1 MEVPPELVTYVDK
14 VARHAYW
21 VIDSDI
27 EEILGAGY
35 SEDVVFEIT
44 LSAALG
50 AGMGRLER
58 GLSALKRKSQSSIAA
73 TELGEWREDLPQ
85 ITSARSGALD
95 YPDSKSV
102 YSAKSAVEIL
112 QGKKIFKDCSKCG

>member
-1 MEVPPELVTYVDK
+1 MKEKIANRFDAKVQRLADAVLTSSGDTEPSLRTAIEARAAEIGGGGGERPNVEVPPELVTYVDK
-14 VARHAYW
+14 VARHAYR

-50 AGMGRLER
+50 AGMGRL
-58 GLSALKRKSQSSIAA
+58 
-73 TELGEWREDLPQ
+73 
-85 ITSARSGALD
+85 
-95 YPDSKSV
+95 
-102 YSAKSAVEIL
+102 
-112 QGKKIFKDCSKCG
+112 